1 MHLTFRSTFLSVKQ
15 FPEIDLP
22 PFVLIT
28 GLNGTGKSH
37 VLKAIKEG
45 NISCDVTSNPKEE
58 IRLHDWQTLMPQD
71 AGTYDGRTWMQQRS
85 GVRDHV
91 INQARTFSSQILD
104 VAMRHGVPSEHL
116 KDIAYVSLLS
126 TEDLTQILGDRQ
138 KAEAAK
144 EAIRIEANNASQNIR
159 SQVRNNHQYTKS
171 IEYILKRTSKPLVAL
186 DSQDFFYDGEERW
199 GSAELFQQSLAQA
212 FVAYRDLAL
221 KNELRIRA
229 RERGRE
235 VEALSDEE
243 FIARH
248 MIAPW
253 SFVNEAMKAA
263 HLDFEID
270 HPDLDDYIP
279 YRPQLTKRSS
289 GAHIF
294 FSDLS
299 SGEKIL
305 MSLAL
310 SLYQTNDKR
319 QLTTYPKVLLLDEID
334 APLHPSMS
342 RFYLEVLTKTIVEKN
357 GISVIATTHSP
368 STVAIAP
375 EESIYVIRPDVPGLH
390 KITKSQ
396 ALNILT
402 QGVPT
407 LAISF
412 EGRRQ
417 VFVESYS
424 DAELY
429 DVLSQNLKQILQ
441 TERSLEFVATGVRNP
456 ENHTH
461 TNMGCAVVRH
471 LVETLSKAGNK
482 SVFGLIDWDG
492 KNTPNER
499 IHVLAYDRRNGI
511 ENVIL
516 DPLVLSAFIAGYDR
530 DSAAGL
536 GISRET
542 TYLNFFDLKPEELQ
556 PIIDQLQQRVLK
568 KTASE
573 KAKCKYVGG
582 FELEID
588 DSYLKLDDHSL
599 EKAVLDAF
607 PALNKYTRNRNG
619 ALMMEIATTVL
630 KDKPSFIP
638 IEIRDAFL
646 GILNIDSH

>member
-1 MHLTFRSTFLSVKQ
+1 
-15 FPEIDLP
+15 
-22 PFVLIT
+22 
-28 GLNGTGKSH
+28 
-37 VLKAIKEG
+37 
-45 NISCDVTSNPKEE
+45 
-58 IRLHDWQTLMPQD
+58 
-71 AGTYDGRTWMQQRS
+71 
-85 GVRDHV
+85 
-91 INQARTFSSQILD
+91 
-104 VAMRHGVPSEHL
+104 
-116 KDIAYVSLLS
+116 
-126 TEDLTQILGDRQ
+126 
-138 KAEAAK
+138 
-144 EAIRIEANNASQNIR
+144 
-159 SQVRNNHQYTKS
+159 
-171 IEYILKRTSKPLVAL
+171 
-186 DSQDFFYDGEERW
+186 
-199 GSAELFQQSLAQA
+199 
-212 FVAYRDLAL
+212 
-221 KNELRIRA
+221 
-229 RERGRE
+229 
-235 VEALSDEE
+235 
-243 FIARH
+243 
-248 MIAPW
+248 
-253 SFVNEAMKAA
+253 
-263 HLDFEID
+263 
-270 HPDLDDYIP
+270 
-279 YRPQLTKRSS
+279 
-289 GAHIF
+289 
-294 FSDLS
+294 
-299 SGEKIL
+299 
-305 MSLAL
+305 
-310 SLYQTNDKR
+310 
-319 QLTTYPKVLLLDEID
+319 
-334 APLHPSMS
+334 
-342 RFYLEVLTKTIVEKN
+342 
-357 GISVIATTHSP
+357 
-368 STVAIAP
+368 
-375 EESIYVIRPDVPGLH
+375 
-390 KITKSQ
+390 
-396 ALNILT
+396 
-402 QGVPT
+402 VPT